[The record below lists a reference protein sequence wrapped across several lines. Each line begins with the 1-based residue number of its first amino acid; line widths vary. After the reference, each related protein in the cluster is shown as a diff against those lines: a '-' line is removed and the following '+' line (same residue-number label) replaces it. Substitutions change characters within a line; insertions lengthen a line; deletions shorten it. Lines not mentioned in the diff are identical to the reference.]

1 MDFINSLQDLFCKSQ
16 HIQQYLSSASIL
28 IGGAYDDQVCKIITY
43 FLIRFIDTMPKQT
56 FDFIKKSTLSSSVP
70 PAKTRIG

>member
-1 MDFINSLQDLFCKSQ
+1 MSCGWKYSTEYVEQEI
-16 HIQQYLSSASIL
+16 SASIL